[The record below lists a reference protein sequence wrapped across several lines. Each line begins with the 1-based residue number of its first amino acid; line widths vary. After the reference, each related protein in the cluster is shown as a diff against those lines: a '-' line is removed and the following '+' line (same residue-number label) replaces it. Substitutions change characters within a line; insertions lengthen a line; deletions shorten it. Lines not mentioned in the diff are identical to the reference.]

1 MKIHKKISTTLL
13 SLLMFSL
20 TLSSYGLDRD
30 YVPRAILTKGQE
42 KEVIA
47 LAKKCGMEGVSKIST
62 HNMYPTPFR
71 GIQLH
76 GPEQIRGREV
86 SYQILN
92 MSHSEWL
99 DPQAKPGKGEIKMG
113 KFWASKPYTQKKT
126 ILKVGKKQFRTG
138 SINGMTPE
146 ECESILK
153 LLLSKKYEIGPA
165 VNKRSLEEVGWNK
178 PNNFSKR
185 GESLSV
191 GFLHKAKDSGFFD
204 LQIKMVGKKLT
215 IEQMFQAIP

>member
-13 SLLMFSL
+13 SLFTFSL
-20 TLSSYGLDRD
+20 SLSSYGLDRD
-30 YVPRAILTKGQE
+30 YVPRAILTKDQE
-42 KEVIA
+42 KEVMA
-47 LAKKCGMEGVSKIST
+47 LAKKCGMEKVSKIST

-71 GIQLH
+71 AIQLQ
-76 GPEQIRGREV
+76 GPEQIKGREV
-86 SYQILN
+86 SYQILS
-92 MSHSEWL
+92 MSYSEWL

-126 ILKVGKKQFRTG
+126 ILKIGKKQFRTG

-165 VNKRSLEEVGWNK
+165 VNKRSLEEVSWDK
-178 PNNFSKR
+178 PNHFSKR
-185 GESLSV
+185 GESVSV
-191 GFLHKAKDSGFFD
+191 GFLHKAKDAGFFD
-204 LQIKMVGKKLT
+204 LQIKMAGKKIT